1 MIVFSNS
8 VRVFFDFNY
17 PAIIIFPKISRR
29 LYILYLYLYKKYLCH
44 CKCNYMLVKELNRF
58 SKVEKGYASGSCWC
72 VRTFYQSQLC
82 CDRFRKEVPN
92 LGYVTDDMKICIIM
106 SNGSDW
112 ILCTKCYS
120 NATHAATSTPLP
132 CLLVPRPSQC

>member
-1 MIVFSNS
+1 MIVFSYS
-8 VRVFFDFNY
+8 VRVFFDFND

-29 LYILYLYLYKKYLCH
+29 LYILYLYLCKKYLCH

-82 CDRFRKEVPN
+82 CDRLEKRFPTW
-92 LGYVTDDMKICIIM
+92 GMKICIIM
-106 SNGSDW
+106 SNGSNW
-112 ILCTKCYS
+112 ILCTMCFS
-120 NATHAATSTPLP
+120 NATLAATSTLST
-132 CLLVPRPSQC
+132 RPEATQC